1 MPECILSD
9 CKSGRA
15 KSGEENVQ
23 MFKFPTETTARNR
36 WLRHCNLGKNIRK
49 DARICAK
56 HFKKNCF
63 LTPYENVDDQ
73 NRPRTK
79 SRLKVDAVPTV
90 FSFRPTPKSFKR
102 KRIGSEKAVDTNL
115 EISPNISKKPR
126 KSVFNE
132 HSYCY
137 NFPKLPNENSE
148 DTLYEGNRLKGIVL
162 FG

>member
-9 CKSGRA
+9 CKSGRQTEDE
-15 KSGEENVQ
+15 KVQ
-23 MFKFPTETTARNR
+23 LFQFPKETTARNR
-36 WLRHCNLGKNIRK
+36 WLRHCNLGKNITK
-49 DARICAK
+49 NARICAK

-63 LTPYENVDDQ
+63 LSPSENVDDQ

-79 SRLKVDAVPTV
+79 SRLKADAVPTV

-115 EISPNISKKPR
+115 KIRPNISKKPR
-126 KSVFNE
+126 KNEFNE

-137 NFPKLPNENSE
+137 KFPKLPNENSE
-148 DTLYEGNRLKGIVL
+148 DTLDEGTN
-162 FG
+162 

>member
-9 CKSGRA
+9 CKSGR
-15 KSGEENVQ
+15 KTEDEKVQ
-23 MFKFPTETTARNR
+23 LFQFPKETTARNR
-36 WLRHCNLGKNIRK
+36 WLRHCNLGKDISKN
-49 DARICAK
+49 ARICAK
-56 HFKKNCF
+56 HFKKNFF
-63 LTPYENVDDQ
+63 LSPSENVDDQ

-102 KRIGSEKAVDTNL
+102 KRSSETEVCTNL
-115 EISPNISKKPR
+115 EIRPNISKKPR
-126 KSVFNE
+126 KNEFNE

-148 DTLYEGNRLKGIVL
+148 DTLDEGTN
-162 FG
+162 